1 MEGDQSGL
9 SLKGCQA
16 RRNPI
21 QYQYRGT
28 TGRVGE
34 LLGSAAVSLTVVS
47 AAAAAACQRPPSH
60 TIVPPLPT
68 PPTVPNTGQ
77 DRQMGCLGSLP
88 REHSRGDEYQPM
100 EEETA
105 SLPSWSRDVCCTRP
119 FHRRLVCLFGRRLF
133 AASLIHCRGII
144 DQGQFSL
151 FVQIKV
157 NTNSLVGLRIHTLQA
172 LKESCFFVLFFSF
185 ILFHTCQ
192 ESCWENHRD

>member
-88 REHSRGDEYQPM
+88 REHSRGDEYQPV

-105 SLPSWSRDVCCTRP
+105 SLPSWSRDVW
-119 FHRRLVCLFGRRLF
+119 
-133 AASLIHCRGII
+133 
-144 DQGQFSL
+144 
-151 FVQIKV
+151 IK
-157 NTNSLVGLRIHTLQA
+157 NTHFTGPEG
-172 LKESCFFVLFFSF
+172 KLFFCFVFFFYRFSYLPRVLLGKPQGLNELPVGVF
-185 ILFHTCQ
+185 RAELIGGEYKWPCI
-192 ESCWENHRD
+192 ESLCNSGA